1 MKLRWL
7 VILALILALVAC
19 NMNAS
24 GHRVFVGQ
32 KMTVTL
38 SAVYDDGDP
47 ASDAS
52 VQVFRDGVLYS
63 ENKTNPAGVFS
74 MVLPEKGVVGDWRF
88 VVSCDRHEKETH
100 FSIRDDGRAT
110 TAAAMGLLIL
120 PAAWIW
126 RRRSGR

>member
-1 MKLRWL
+1 MRSL

-19 NMNAS
+19 SVNAA
-24 GHRVFVGQ
+24 GHRMFVEQ

-52 VQVFRDGVLYS
+52 VQIFRDGAIYS

-74 MVLPEKGVVGDWRF
+74 MVLPEKGVGDWRF
-88 VVSCDRHEKETH
+88 VISCDGHSEETR
-100 FSIRDDGRAT
+100 FSIRDDSRAT
-110 TAAAMGLLIL
+110 TAAAVGLLVL

-126 RRRSGR
+126 KRRSGR

>member
-1 MKLRWL
+1 MRLRSL

-19 NMNAS
+19 SMNAS
-24 GHRVFVGQ
+24 GHRMFVGQ

-52 VQVFRDGVLYS
+52 VQIFRDGALYS

-74 MVLPEKGVVGDWRF
+74 MVLPEKGVGDWKF
-88 VVSCDRHEKETH
+88 VVSCDGHEEETH
-100 FSIRDDGRAT
+100 FSIRDDSRTT